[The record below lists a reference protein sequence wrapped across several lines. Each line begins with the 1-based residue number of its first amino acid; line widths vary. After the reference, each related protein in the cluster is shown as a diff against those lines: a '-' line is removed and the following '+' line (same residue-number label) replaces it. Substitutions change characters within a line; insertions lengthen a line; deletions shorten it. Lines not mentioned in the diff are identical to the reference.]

1 MTTKYKNGKIYKL
14 TSKNTKDVYIGSTIQ
29 LLCDR
34 KAKHKYDYKRYLR
47 NECNYTKA
55 FEIIKYDDCIIELIL
70 SYPCENRKEL
80 ESKEGEF
87 IKNMK
92 CNNTYIAGR
101 TRKELAYYKYHNDK
115 KYRKNVIQSQKKSY
129 EKRKDKI
136 NAIKKQKYICDC
148 GHIISRGCKARHN
161 KTKYHR
167 MNVHN
172 ILNHL

>member
-1 MTTKYKNGKIYKL
+1 MSKYQAGKIYKL
-14 TSKNTKDVYIGSTIQ
+14 TSKNTEDVYIGSTIQ

-80 ESKEGEF
+80 EKKEGEF

-92 CNNTYIAGR
+92 CNNKYIAGR
-101 TRKELAYYKYHNDK
+101 TKKELEYYKYNNNE
-115 KYRKNVIQSQKKSY
+115 KYRLNKLRIGKKSY

-136 NAIKKQKYICDC
+136 SAIRKQIYNCDC
-148 GHIISRGCKARHN
+148 GKTIQRCAKPRHN

-167 MNVHN
+167 MNIHN
-172 ILNHL
+172 IFNHL